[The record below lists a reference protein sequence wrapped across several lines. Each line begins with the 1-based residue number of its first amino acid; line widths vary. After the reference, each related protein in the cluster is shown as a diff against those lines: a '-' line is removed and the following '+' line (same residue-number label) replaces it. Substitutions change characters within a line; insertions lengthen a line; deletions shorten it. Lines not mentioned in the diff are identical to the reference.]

1 MEWNQIK
8 GYDQLDEDQIQR
20 LNLVYA
26 RQMEELDDPS
36 RYAMENIV
44 NIKRNQENYS
54 VTLTFKND
62 EVIHYTP
69 EGEWY

>member
-1 MEWNQIK
+1 MEWNQVK

-26 RQMEELDDPS
+26 RHMEELDDPPK
-36 RYAMENIV
+36 YAIENIV
-44 NIKRNQENYS
+44 DIKRNQENYS

-62 EVIHYTP
+62 
-69 EGEWY
+69 